1 MGYEMKPGAFSTCHR
16 RGYKLVDIHV
26 WQVTKGTPAVHDY
39 YWNTKTEERC
49 DPPRYTINS
58 DKPET
63 NILPPSAVVLD
74 GDVPVVESKLSAND
88 DQAIKDVIDS
98 ILKERNELRSQV
110 EELEKHSKGPSVDLV
125 TRFRLTVRWTNGYQS
140 EDEWGFES
148 VEEAQAR
155 YDAWVNTFGEKF
167 EPADICAYQ
176 INIEGDKVWGQ
187 E

>member
-1 MGYEMKPGAFSTCHR
+1 MKKPGAFSTCQR
-16 RGYKLVDIHV
+16 RGYKLIDIHV
-26 WQVTKGTPAVHDY
+26 WQVTKGVPAVHDY
-39 YWNTKTEERC
+39 YWDGEKEC
-49 DPPRYTINS
+49 DPPRYRIAS
-58 DKPET
+58 DKPEN
-63 NILPPSAVVLD
+63 NILPPGAVIVD
-74 GDVPVVESKLSAND
+74 GDVPVVENKLSANN
-88 DQAIKDVIDS
+88 DQAIKDAIDS

-110 EELEKHSKGPSVDLV
+110 EELEKQSQGPSVDLV

-167 EPADICAYQ
+167 EPADINAYQ

>member
-1 MGYEMKPGAFSTCHR
+1 MKKPGAFTTCHR
-16 RGYKLVDIHV
+16 RGYELVDLHV
-26 WQVTKGTPAVHDY
+26 WQVTKGVPAIHDY
-39 YWNTKTEERC
+39 YWDGEKEC
-49 DPPRYTINS
+49 DPPRYRVKS

-63 NILPPSAVVLD
+63 NILPPGAVIVD
-74 GDVPVVESKLSAND
+74 GNVPVVENKLSAND

-110 EELEKHSKGPSVDLV
+110 EELEKQSQGPSVDLV